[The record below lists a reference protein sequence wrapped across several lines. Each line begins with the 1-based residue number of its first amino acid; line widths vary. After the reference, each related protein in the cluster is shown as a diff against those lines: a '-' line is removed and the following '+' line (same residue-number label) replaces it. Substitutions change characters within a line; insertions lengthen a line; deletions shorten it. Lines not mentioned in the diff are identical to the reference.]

1 MTINNISIG
10 ADPEL
15 FIVNS
20 KNNKVISA
28 IGIIPGEKGNPYKA
42 DDMPYG
48 FGLEIDNILAEF
60 NIPPCF
66 CKEDFVRS
74 IEYMKDYIDK
84 FVKKVNS
91 DLTISCSASRIVTK
105 DQLNSPEALLF
116 GCSPDYNV
124 YTESENPKPEGE
136 STNIRSAGFHIH
148 LGYANHNIT
157 TSLSLVKYLD
167 IYVGLPSIIRD
178 RDKRRRSLYG
188 KAGSFRLTDYGVEW
202 RVLSSAMMKDTET
215 IAFVYDQIIKAIKA
229 YNAGVNFPNLK
240 LVQEAINNSDTVLAK
255 KIIKE
260 YNIL

>member
-1 MTINNISIG
+1 MIITNISIG

-15 FIVNS
+15 FIVNR

-28 IGIIPGEKGNPYKA
+28 IGIIPGEKGNPYKT
-42 DDMPYG
+42 DDMPDG

-84 FVKKVNS
+84 FVKKINS

-167 IYVGLPSIIRD
+167 MYVGLPSIIRD

-188 KAGSFRLTDYGVEW
+188 KAGSFRLTNYGVEW

-215 IAFVYDQIIKAIKA
+215 TAFVYDQIIKAISA
-229 YNAGVNFPNLK
+229 HNGGVNLPNLR

-255 KIIKE
+255 EIIKE
-260 YNIL
+260 YNII

>member
-42 DDMPYG
+42 DDMPDG

-178 RDKRRRSLYG
+178 KDKRRRSLYG

-215 IAFVYDQIIKAIKA
+215 IAFVYDQIIKAIMA
-229 YNAGVNFPNLK
+229 YNAGVNFPNLR

>member
-28 IGIIPGEKGNPYKA
+28 IGIIPGEKGNPYRA
-42 DDMPYG
+42 DDMPDG

-84 FVKKVNS
+84 FVKKINS

-215 IAFVYDQIIKAIKA
+215 IAFVYDQIIKAIMA

-240 LVQEAINNSDTVLAK
+240 FVQEAINNSDTVLAK

>member
-42 DDMPYG
+42 DDMPDG

-157 TSLSLVKYLD
+157 TSLLLVKYLD
-167 IYVGLPSIIRD
+167 MYVGLPSIIKD

-202 RVLSSAMMKDTET
+202 RVLSSAMMKDAET
-215 IAFVYDQIIKAIKA
+215 IAFVYDQIIKAIMA